1 MSERKWPRIR
11 EREWGSSIWEYVEEK
26 KEGWNVVII
35 L

>member
-1 MSERKWPRIR
+1 MKESGQEL
-11 EREWGSSIWEYVEEK
+11 EREWGSSIWEYLEEK